1 MVGREVGLP
10 GYARCRISGT
20 PVYGCQGNTGVHRI
34 DKGILSRV
42 SIREAWIRAT
52 PPRRRR
58 VQPLNELKHLGNWI
72 PGRRGNAGCRF
83 ADWLSLLALSVRK
96 LRPFRL
102 SSNTTKLIDK
112 IFSPPP
118 PLLFFFLSF
127 ESNLTVVKIIC
138 IGRFWRMKVPHL
150 KATREYEESQIS
162 RRLFMVALETYA
174 STNPFRESGNR
185 DNCHRIFVTIQ
196 GRTRVVKDNTRV
208 LNFTTRRTGDRLS
221 GYLLKKMVED
231 GRYTMGDNF

>member
-1 MVGREVGLP
+1 MRGETFFLTILRRKEGWKNSPRCVFKNRLP
-10 GYARCRISGT
+10 TLY
-20 PVYGCQGNTGVHRI
+20 
-34 DKGILSRV
+34 
-42 SIREAWIRAT
+42 
-52 PPRRRR
+52 
-58 VQPLNELKHLGNWI
+58 
-72 PGRRGNAGCRF
+72 
-83 ADWLSLLALSVRK
+83 
-96 LRPFRL
+96 
-102 SSNTTKLIDK
+102 
-112 IFSPPP
+112 
-118 PLLFFFLSF
+118 LFVFEMKMNFFLSF
-127 ESNLTVVKIIC
+127 ENNLTVVKIIC

>member
-83 ADWLSLLALSVRK
+83 ADWLSLLALPVRK
-96 LRPFRL
+96 LRL
-102 SSNTTKLIDK
+102 SV
-112 IFSPPP
+112 
-118 PLLFFFLSF
+118 FLP
-127 ESNLTVVKIIC
+127 I
-138 IGRFWRMKVPHL
+138 
-150 KATREYEESQIS
+150 
-162 RRLFMVALETYA
+162 RR
-174 STNPFRESGNR
+174 N
-185 DNCHRIFVTIQ
+185 
-196 GRTRVVKDNTRV
+196 
-208 LNFTTRRTGDRLS
+208 
-221 GYLLKKMVED
+221 
-231 GRYTMGDNF
+231 